1 MEIIMYENIRN
12 LLKSIYFII
21 SLFLGNK
28 KEIKISGEIIYNF
41 LNKFDKIFNKFSNIG
56 TQKILVRNVKL

>member
-1 MEIIMYENIRN
+1 MLTIPI
-12 LLKSIYFII
+12 LVSPVAFDLCGC
-21 SLFLGNK
+21 LFLGNK

>member
-1 MEIIMYENIRN
+1 MYENIRS
-12 LLKSIYFII
+12 LLKSILFHYK
-21 SLFLGNK
+21 SFLGNK